1 MSMVTGY
8 QWSCRAVP
16 CVSHSLI
23 CCVLS
28 FVVSFPTPASFL
40 SSLCVALCQTCCS
53 TKMEK
58 NNINININI
67 CLHGGFWPRNQTNEF
82 VRKARSS
89 LTSFCC
95 SICNSRWHVTFDWPL
110 SLGGRTHSREC
121 GMVNGK
127 WKMAFCTTED
137 RAKNH
142 ELAMR
147 RTRTKHK
154 MAFTWANFTC
164 ALTGMQWLKAKKWIA
179 LSIIVCDRHI
189 PVVAYIFCVLY
200 LPSSKC
206 RSTNLSTLIWRHS
219 VKSKTDDNNQKY
231 SSISHTQTHTQLE
244 TARLLNTSICICVTL
259 PVI

>member
-1 MSMVTGY
+1 MP
-8 QWSCRAVP
+8 CRVCHTLSFAVYWVLLSLFP
-16 CVSHSLI
+16 LQHHSYLLCVS
-23 CCVLS
+23 LS
-28 FVVSFPTPASFL
+28 VKPVVAP
-40 SSLCVALCQTCCS
+40 
-53 TKMEK
+53 KWKK